1 MLNHSLPLMGKSI
14 TTNIRTH
21 FGVGKLILHYIR
33 TVLNRIRW
41 EENRELHSL
50 QTRNA
55 NLPRTTEQAN
65 KLFVATEQDLSL
77 SEQARMQR
85 IDRVHF
91 NKQRSSELALSFI
104 RQSHIR
110 KDWTLIISWISR
122 SSSAAIAK
130 SAGKLWIGSTLKSM

>member
-1 MLNHSLPLMGKSI
+1 MLNRSLPHLTKSI
-14 TTNIRTH
+14 TTTIVNP

-50 QTRNA
+50 QSRSTT
-55 NLPRTTEQAN
+55 LPRNTEQAN

-85 IDRVHF
+85 IDRVHLLNNADPWNSHLLSL
-91 NKQRSSELALSFI
+91 NK
-104 RQSHIR
+104 
-110 KDWTLIISWISR
+110 TIS
-122 SSSAAIAK
+122 
-130 SAGKLWIGSTLKSM
+130 GKIGLGAYHGS